1 MAGLGAVGDATS
13 YVAAAV
19 QVGAPPGVRG
29 GRRDVPRTFNVDG
42 RGRRGGRRGYFKDG
56 RWGGTHACGVAELLS
71 GFFLPCLPP
80 GSLPTRLAAPWG
92 PPLPFRLY
100 ARTTRHKVSSR
111 CRLETPRVGKRPAF
125 GTLCFVDN
133 DARRD
138 GRRADNKAGGGL
150 LVGVKARRG
159 DPQ

>member
-56 RWGGTHACGVAELLS
+56 RWGGTHACGVTELRL
-71 GFFLPCLPP
+71 LPCLPP
-80 GSLPTRLAAPWG
+80 DPSRLVSLLLGGR
-92 PPLPFRLY
+92 
-100 ARTTRHKVSSR
+100 R
-111 CRLETPRVGKRPAF
+111 CRFASMLGLRGTKCRQDVVLKRHESVSVRPLEPCALLTMMLAE
-125 GTLCFVDN
+125 T
-133 DARRD
+133 
-138 GRRADNKAGGGL
+138 GGGQTIKREGACSL
-150 LVGVKARRG
+150 E
-159 DPQ
+159 